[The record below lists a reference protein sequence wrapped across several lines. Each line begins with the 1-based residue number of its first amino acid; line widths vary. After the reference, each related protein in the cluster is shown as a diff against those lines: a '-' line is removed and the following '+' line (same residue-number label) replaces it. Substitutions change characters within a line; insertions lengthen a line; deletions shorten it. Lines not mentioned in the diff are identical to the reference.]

1 MQKQLKIGLIGVG
14 VVGSAVAKIL
24 RQNKDIITARTG
36 VEIIIKKGIVK
47 NLSKHKDAI
56 IPLSDNADEVLYD
69 NEIDVIVELMGGVE
83 YAYNIAKIAL
93 SQHKA
98 FVTANKAMLA
108 YHRYELEQL
117 AKTPIGFEASV
128 CGGIPIIKALKE
140 GLSANHILAIRGI
153 LNGTSNYILSKMCNE
168 GWDFARALKQA
179 QNLGYAEAD
188 PTLDIN
194 GTDAAH
200 KLLILASLAYGI
212 DSRPEEI
219 LIEGIENLAKEDIE
233 FAREFGYT
241 IKLLGIAKKRG
252 EQIELRIHPVMINSQ
267 MLLAKVDGVMNA
279 ISVVGDSVGES
290 VYYGAGAGGE
300 ATASSVISDLIQIAR
315 GKITQEN
322 DENASQN
329 TRENM
334 RGNMLGFH
342 ISQPL
347 SIIPKEQ
354 ILSSYYV
361 RILAIDTYGVLEK
374 IASVLSRNHISI
386 STFLQ
391 KPSDDGENFG
401 ENFAKADFDNQ
412 NVKNNKNQKAK
423 ILLSTHTT
431 TESAIKNAIIELEA
445 LEVVL
450 SKPIIIRIEE
460 A

>member
-1 MQKQLKIGLIGVG
+1 MQKQLKIGLIGMG

-24 RQNKDIITARTG
+24 QQNKDIITARTG
-36 VEIIIKKGIVK
+36 VEIVVKRGIVRDIKKHK
-47 NLSKHKDAI
+47 NAS
-56 IPLSDNADEVLYD
+56 IPLSQNVDEVLYD

-83 YAYNIAKIAL
+83 KAYNIAKIAL
-93 SQHKA
+93 SQNKA

-108 YHRYELEQL
+108 YHRYELEQM

-128 CGGIPIIKALKE
+128 CGGIPIIKALKD
-140 GLSANHILAIRGI
+140 GLSANHILAIRAI

-168 GWDFARALKQA
+168 GWDFSSALAQA

-219 LIEGIENLAKEDIE
+219 LIEGIETLSSEDIE

-252 EQIELRIHPVMINSQ
+252 NSIELRIHPAMIHSQ
-267 MLLAKVDGVMNA
+267 MPLAKVDGVMNA

-300 ATASSVISDLIQIAR
+300 ATASSVISDLIEIAR
-315 GKITQEN
+315 GKMPQGG
-322 DENASQN
+322 Q
-329 TRENM
+329 
-334 RGNMLGFH
+334 MLGFH
-342 ISQPL
+342 TSQPL

-354 ILSSYYV
+354 IQSSYYV
-361 RILAIDTYGVLEK
+361 RILAVDTYGVLEK
-374 IASVLSRNHISI
+374 IAAVLSRNHISI

-391 KPSDDGENFG
+391 KPSQENQAPA
-401 ENFAKADFDNQ
+401 NST
-412 NVKNNKNQKAK
+412 NNDKNQKAK

-431 TESAIKNAIIELEA
+431 TESAIQNALCELEA

-450 SKPIIIRIEE
+450 AKPIIIRIEE

>member
-14 VVGSAVAKIL
+14 VVGNAVAKIL
-24 RQNKDIITARTG
+24 QQNKDIITARTG
-36 VEIIIKKGIVK
+36 VEIVIKKGIVRDI
-47 NLSKHKDAI
+47 NKHKNAI
-56 IPLSDNADEVLYD
+56 IPLSENPNDILYD

-83 YAYNIAKIAL
+83 TAYNIAKIAL
-93 SQHKA
+93 SQNKA

-128 CGGIPIIKALKE
+128 CGGIPIIKALKD

-168 GWDFARALKQA
+168 GWDFARALKEA
-179 QNLGYAEAD
+179 QLLGYAEAD

-241 IKLLGIAKKRG
+241 IKLLGIAKKR
-252 EQIELRIHPVMINSQ
+252 EDNIELRIHPAMIDSKIP
-267 MLLAKVDGVMNA
+267 LAKVDGVMNA

-315 GKITQEN
+315 GKIAQG
-322 DENASQN
+322 NAGS
-329 TRENM
+329 M
-334 RGNMLGFH
+334 RGSMLGFH
-342 ISQPL
+342 TSQPL
-347 SIIPKEQ
+347 NIIPKES
-354 ILSSYYV
+354 ITSSYYV

-391 KPSDDGENFG
+391 KPSED
-401 ENFAKADFDNQ
+401 FASKDNAIVDSKAKSSKSTDST
-412 NVKNNKNQKAK
+412 KLAK

-431 TESAIKNAIIELEA
+431 TESAIQNAITELES
-445 LEVVL
+445 LEVVQT
-450 SKPIIIRIEE
+450 KPILIRIEE